1 MLVARRKLLLVD
13 DHEDF
18 RQLLTS
24 LVGRRG
30 IQVVTSSDGRDALRQ
45 LAASPDYGL
54 IMLDLMMPGMDGFA
68 FLAERER
75 NPELLRVP
83 LVVLSALTRKQE
95 LLRGYTINELLEK
108 PIANEQVLMVARQ
121 YCA

>member
-1 MLVARRKLLLVD
+1 MKRRKLLLVD

-18 RQLLTS
+18 RKLLTA
-24 LVGRRG
+24 VVAPRG
-30 IQVVTSSDGRDALRQ
+30 IQVVASSDGRDALRR
-45 LAASPDYGL
+45 LASSPDYGL

-68 FLAERER
+68 FLAARER

-83 LVVLSALTRKQE
+83 LVVLSALSRKRE
-95 LLRGYTINELLEK
+95 LLRGYTINELLQK
-108 PIANEQVLMVARQ
+108 PIANEQVVMVASQ

>member
-1 MLVARRKLLLVD
+1 MLLVD

-18 RQLLTS
+18 RQLLTA
-24 LVGRRG
+24 LVAPRG
-30 IQVVTSSDGRDALRQ
+30 IQVVASRDGREALEQ
-45 LAASPDYGL
+45 LALSPDYGL

-68 FLAERER
+68 FLAARER
-75 NPELLRVP
+75 SPELLRVP
-83 LVVLSALTRKQE
+83 LVVLSALARKHE

-108 PIANEQVLMVARQ
+108 PIANEQVVMVARQ